1 MKFFRKNKQAQA
13 EGALT
18 NRLNL
23 WIAGRQRELADFLN
37 AKTQF
42 LSGKT
47 LMFCLVL
54 FCVIVGSY
62 CLYLITSGF

>member
-1 MKFFRKNKQAQA
+1 MKFFGKNKQAQT
-13 EGALT
+13 EGTLT
-18 NRLNL
+18 SGLNL
-23 WIAGRQRELADFLN
+23 WITGRQRELADFLN
-37 AKTQF
+37 AKTQL

-47 LMFCLVL
+47 LVFGLVL